1 MRAFVGSSGLSKPR
15 QKTSKAAFRAA
26 STWPQ
31 AKNMWWT
38 SIFQFFTRTLADK
51 IACYT
56 TLVCVCARRF
66 LNSAFLRIKL
76 NKIKLYRAEL
86 HLVKRLWRKRPRRP
100 SAELSAALL
109 PGLRQ
114 LQVKDPHCL
123 CLWLGGRR
131 TGSGARRKRY
141 LVVYGVL
148 FDSSALKLS
157 EMTHKWQ
164 PW

>member
-38 SIFQFFTRTLADK
+38 SIFQFFSQDFTWQDSMLHDAG
-51 IACYT
+51 
-56 TLVCVCARRF
+56 VCARRF

-141 LVVYGVL
+141 LVVNEVL

-157 EMTHKWQ
+157 EMTQKWQ